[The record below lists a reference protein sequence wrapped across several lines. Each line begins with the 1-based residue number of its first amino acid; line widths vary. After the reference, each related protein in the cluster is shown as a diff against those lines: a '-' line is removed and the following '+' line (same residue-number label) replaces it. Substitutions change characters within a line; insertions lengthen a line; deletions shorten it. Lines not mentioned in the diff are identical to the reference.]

1 MINIVKLFKKHHKTL
16 LIASACI
23 LLLWLIN
30 NNTNLEGF
38 DIEEINNLAR
48 EHDKDFDEHMTKM
61 EEDDY
66 DDEEENDEEE
76 EEEEDQD
83 ENYRNFKDSFLNKEE
98 RDKRPIRE
106 KVSQEAMRV
115 AGRLKDKTIE
125 SYNEMCEYYNI

>member
-16 LIASACI
+16 LIATACI

-30 NNTNLEGF
+30 NSTNLEGF
-38 DIEEINNLAR
+38 DIEEINELAR
-48 EHDKDFDEHMTKM
+48 EHDKDFDEHMTEM

-66 DDEEENDEEE
+66 DDEEENDNEEE
-76 EEEEDQD
+76 QEEDQD
-83 ENYRNFKDSFLNKEE
+83 ENCRNFKDSFLNKEE
-98 RDKRPIRE
+98 RDKRPITE

>member
-1 MINIVKLFKKHHKTL
+1 MININKLFKKHHKTL
-16 LIASACI
+16 LIVSACI

-30 NNTNLEGF
+30 NNSNLEGF

-48 EHDKDFDEHMTKM
+48 EHDKDFDEHMTEM
-61 EEDDY
+61 EEDEYYDD
-66 DDEEENDEEE
+66 DDEEEDNEEV
-76 EEEEDQD
+76 EDQD
-83 ENYRNFKDSFLNKEE
+83 ENYRNFKDSFLNKEQ